1 MCYIPPFSSSSEKE
15 ESVAQNKDEDQ
26 DFSADALSALV
37 RPSAAPPP
45 EPTEADEQGANGRA
59 APSDDD
65 DAVLDLRALATSQAP
80 PPPEVASPAKPVET
94 KPSATKTAETKPSET
109 KAKEPKPVREE
120 TAPAA
125 VMTHPAPEARKSSGG
140 MITGLVIGALVAGAS
155 VFFFARGDESA
166 EPTGELAAAEP
177 QSVAATAGHELE
189 ATEAA
194 TEETEPVPPAAPI
207 EGAEAATAE
216 GAAESGEPAAQ
227 EAATAA
233 EPQTEAA
240 GSSRRPRSARERRAA
255 TARSAASA
263 EAAEPAAQEGAAAQG
278 ATRAQASGST
288 AEQPAQ
294 PEGGN
299 RLDSVLDDALGGRPA
314 AGGTRTVPSERPAAS
329 GGAAASADLPE
340 TPSRGDV
347 ARVLGR
353 LLPQI
358 RQCAADQVGLANA
371 TILVRNDGAVGSVAI
386 AGHPFGG
393 TPQGACMEG
402 VIRRAQFS
410 PFRQST
416 FRITYP
422 FALRPTP

>member
-1 MCYIPPFSSSSEKE
+1 M
-15 ESVAQNKDEDQ
+15 AQKKDEDQ

-45 EPTEADEQGANGRA
+45 EPTEAEEHAGNGRA
-59 APSDDD
+59 AADDD

-80 PPPEVASPAKPVET
+80 PPPEEPAPSRAPVESKPADAKPAAEA
-94 KPSATKTAETKPSET
+94 KPAEG
-109 KAKEPKPVREE
+109 KAKETKSARE
-120 TAPAA
+120 APAAAA
-125 VMTHPAPEARKSSGG
+125 VMTRPVPEAQKSSGG
-140 MITGLVIGALVAGAS
+140 MVTGLVIGALVAGAA
-155 VFFFARGDESA
+155 VFFFARGDESEDA
-166 EPTGELAAAEP
+166 SAELAAAEP
-177 QSVAATAGHELE
+177 QSVAASAAHEVE
-189 ATEAA
+189 P
-194 TEETEPVPPAAPI
+194 TEPPVAPAEQAEVAAP
-207 EGAEAATAE
+207 AEPT
-216 GAAESGEPAAQ
+216 EPAA
-227 EAATAA
+227 EPPASDEVAAA
-233 EPQTEAA
+233 EAESAA
-240 GSSRRPRSARERRAA
+240 AERRPRAARERRAA
-255 TARSAASA
+255 RARTTESAATTMAEEPASA
-263 EAAEPAAQEGAAAQG
+263 EPP
-278 ATRAQASGST
+278 TRAQAT
-288 AEQPAQ
+288 ASAMQEAPAQ
-294 PEGGN
+294 EGNN

-314 AGGTRTVPSERPAAS
+314 EGGTRTVATERPAS
-329 GGAAASADLPE
+329 GGAAASADLPD
-340 TPSRGDV
+340 TPTRGDV

-371 TILVRNDGAVGSVAI
+371 TILVRNDGSVGSVAI